1 MKGNYR
7 TPSWVN
13 RALYYKKCKSLDEIQ
28 WKFIWDL
35 WHSIKS
41 HKIRIYNLRYD
52 NAFFP
57 AIRHEKRMLISCIPF
72 MSLAIGMKL
81 IFTSSKIG
89 NLKLDM
95 PKHNS
100 LMAMHY
106 VYSLDN
112 VQSRIGNPIRTTS
125 PHFFL
130 LWYFW
135 SFFSVTYISK
145 TLTLPKL
152 NYSLEANWKYW

>member
-1 MKGNYR
+1 MKSNENSFEIYDILLKATKLGFIILDMT
-7 TPSWVN
+7 TPSFRQYVM
-13 RALYYKKCKSLDEIQ
+13 KKDVD
-28 WKFIWDL
+28 FV
-35 WHSIKS
+35 HS
-41 HKIRIYNLRYD
+41 
-52 NAFFP
+52 F
-57 AIRHEKRMLISCIPF
+57 HESCH
-72 MSLAIGMKL
+72 GMKL

-100 LMAMHY
+100 LMATHY

-130 LWYFW
+130 L
-135 SFFSVTYISK
+135 
-145 TLTLPKL
+145 
-152 NYSLEANWKYW
+152 